1 MKRLVIRNVG
11 PINDVNI
18 DLKKINVII
27 GPQSSGKSTIAKI
40 LSFCLWMEK
49 DIVAHQDK
57 DYIDASFLKKQL
69 LEYHKIEN
77 YFSDNSTIMY
87 ESLYIKF
94 SFRTINDF
102 TIVCKD
108 EFNNA
113 TASKVAYIPS
123 ERNLIAIPNI
133 SSLDMGENY
142 VRDYLFNWLVIHNIF
157 GKDMKLP
164 IMDLGAN
171 FYFDSSSNKDRILL
185 DNGKEIDIDEASSGM
200 QSVIPM
206 IVYLYYVTKWI
217 YNNDTNTSFDKYS
230 VIRKTYLKKLSPTI
244 VDEVLEKALA
254 SPELMKMVNNTLLAL
269 DKLKNESLPVENET
283 LYSISQLIKRIS
295 KPHFTSVIIEE
306 PEQNLFPKTQYELAK
321 SIIGMLDIERGDC
334 LLITTHSPYIMTSLN
349 NLIQAGNVIVE
360 NKKQKSRVLEIF
372 SEKQI
377 LNYADVGAWT
387 IENGT
392 ISSIMDDDF
401 NLISATSL
409 DSASEIISA
418 DFEKMFNVNDED
430 YTIIE

>member
-1 MKRLVIRNVG
+1 MKKLIIRNVG

-18 DLKKINVII
+18 DFKKINVII

-40 LSFCLWMEK
+40 LSFCLWLEK

-57 DYIDASFLKKQL
+57 DYINASFLQKQL

-77 YFSDNSTIMY
+77 YLSDNSTIIY
-87 ESLYIKF
+87 ESINIKF
-94 SFRTINDF
+94 SFHTINDF
-102 TIVCKD
+102 NIICKE
-108 EFNNA
+108 EFKYA

-123 ERNLIAIPNI
+123 ERNLVAISNI

-142 VRDYLFNWLVIHNIF
+142 VRDFLFNWLVIHTNF
-157 GKDMKLP
+157 GKDMTMP
-164 IMDLGAN
+164 IMDLGAK
-171 FYFDSSSNKDRILL
+171 FYYDLSSNKDRLVL

-206 IVYLYYVTKWI
+206 LVYLYYVTRWI

-230 VIRKTYLKKLSPTI
+230 VIRKTYLKKLSPSI
-244 VDEVLEKALA
+244 ADEVLEKALA

-306 PEQNLFPKTQYELAK
+306 PEQNLFPKTQYELVK

-349 NLIQAGNVIVE
+349 NLIQAGNVIAE
-360 NKKQKSRVLEIF
+360 NKKQKSRVMEIY

-377 LNYADVGAWT
+377 LNYTDVGAWT
-387 IENGT
+387 IENGL

-409 DSASEIISA
+409 DSASDIISA
-418 DFEKMFNVNDED
+418 DFEKMV
-430 YTIIE
+430 